1 MQDAIKSTLSIGLN
15 DKDLGIQ
22 LVTFEEVKQTVMQLA
37 KDAGIVSFTF
47 NECQGVWHGHV
58 ENTLQVI
65 IINSQSEY
73 KDYGQ
78 KDRIKYL
85 ASELRD
91 VLNQECIMLET
102 QVINYVEFI

>member
-1 MQDAIKSTLSIGLN
+1 MQDAIKSVLSIGLN
-15 DKDLGIQ
+15 DKDLGMQ
-22 LVTFEEVKQTVMQLA
+22 LVTYEEVKQTVIQLA
-37 KDAGIVSFTF
+37 KDTGIESFTF
-47 NECQGVWHGHV
+47 NECQGVWHGNV

-65 IINSQSEY
+65 IVNNSSEY
-73 KDYGQ
+73 KEVY
-78 KDRIKYL
+78 KDKIKYL

>member
-1 MQDAIKSTLSIGLN
+1 MQNTIKSTLSIGLN

-22 LVTFEEVKQTVMQLA
+22 LVIYEEVKQTVIQLA

-47 NECQGVWHGHV
+47 NECQGVWHGSI

-65 IINSQSEY
+65 IINSNSEY
-73 KDYGQ
+73 KEVY

-91 VLNQECIMLET
+91 ILNQECIMLET
-102 QVINYVEFI
+102 QVVDYVEFI